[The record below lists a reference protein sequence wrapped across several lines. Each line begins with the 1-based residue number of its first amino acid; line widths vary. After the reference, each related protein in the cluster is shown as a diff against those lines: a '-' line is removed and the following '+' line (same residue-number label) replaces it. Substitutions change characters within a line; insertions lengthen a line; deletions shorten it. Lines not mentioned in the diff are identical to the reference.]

1 MTYRI
6 SSSDNNIILDGDVTV
21 TGTSNLSNI
30 SVSSFTITGN
40 ATIGTDSTNTLTVN
54 STSTFVGNVNITRG
68 TITGITDLAI
78 ADGGTGASTKTVGFN
93 NLSPIAVRGD
103 LIIGNGTNSA
113 TRLPIGSNGFV
124 LTSTGTTA
132 TWQALGGGTVYGG
145 VYTPSL
151 TGITNTVS
159 TTAYECQFSRVSN
172 VVTVSGALNV
182 NVAASS
188 ADTVVGIAL
197 PVASNLTIDSQCCG
211 TGSCATP
218 GFYNVGAAVIG
229 NITTDTAN
237 MLFIPNATGDKKY
250 VFNFTYKIN

>member
-6 SSSDNNIILDGDVTV
+6 SSTDNNILLAGNVTI
-21 TGTSNLSNI
+21 TGTTSLTNI
-30 SVSSFTITGN
+30 DVSSFSITGN
-40 ATIGTDSTNTLTVN
+40 ATIGSSSTNTLSVN
-54 STSTFVGNVNITRG
+54 STTTFNSNVNITSG

-78 ADGGTGASTKTVGFN
+78 ADGGTGGSTKTVGFN

-103 LIIGNGTNSA
+103 LIVGNGTNSA
-113 TRLPIGSNGFV
+113 VRLPIGSNGFV
-124 LTSTGTTA
+124 LTSNGATA
-132 TWQALGGGTVYGG
+132 TWQALGGGTVYSGT
-145 VYTPSL
+145 YTP
-151 TGITNTVS
+151 TITAISNTVS
-159 TTAYECQFSRVSN
+159 TTAYECQFSRVSD
-172 VVTVSGALNV
+172 VITVSGALDV

-218 GFYNVGAAVIG
+218 GFYNIGTGIIG
-229 NITTDTAN
+229 NVTTDSAN
-237 MLFIPNATGDKKY
+237 MLFIPTATGDKKY